1 MARVTV
7 EDCERVVPNRF
18 DLVILAA
25 QRTRQSIAGE
35 PITIPDNQEKKP
47 VIALRESA
55 AKTVSV
61 ENLKEEAIQSFCS
74 VVQSADVEDD
84 LDEIVEEDTYNPYG
98 PGEMVAIPHSTPS
111 QVTLKEDEAED
122 SQDDAEETSTK
133 E

>member
-25 QRTRQSIAGE
+25 QRTRQIIAGE

-47 VIALRESA
+47 VIALREIA

-61 ENLKEEAIQSFCS
+61 ESLKEEAIQSFCS

-98 PGEMVAIPHSTPS
+98 PGEMVAISHSTPS
-111 QVTLKEDEAED
+111 QVTLKEDGSED
-122 SQDDAEETSTK
+122 SQDDAEEASTK
-133 E
+133 